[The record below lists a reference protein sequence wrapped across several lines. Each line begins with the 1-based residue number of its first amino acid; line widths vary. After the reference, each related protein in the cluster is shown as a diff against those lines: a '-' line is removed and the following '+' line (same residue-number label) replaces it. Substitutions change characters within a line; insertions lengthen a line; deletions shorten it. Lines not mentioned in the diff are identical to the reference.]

1 VQPSE
6 FVFVGCVFWSLV
18 SVSSLIF
25 WPLCP
30 WSSREFQSRL
40 GTELLFVV
48 VVVVLVL
55 VFQVRV
61 SLCSPGYPG
70 THFVDQTG
78 LELRN
83 LPASASQV
91 LGLKVCTT
99 TTQQNWTSENY
110 ISHWFSMVKQ
120 KSMTLWLLWPT
131 PVSWP
136 AGQSTGTEK
145 SPEERMGDK
154 RQRRMDSKSG
164 GLIKLTNFIFPTQV
178 IYW

>member
-1 VQPSE
+1 M
-6 FVFVGCVFWSLV
+6 
-18 SVSSLIF
+18 
-25 WPLCP
+25 
-30 WSSREFQSRL
+30 

-99 TTQQNWTSENY
+99 TTQQN
-110 ISHWFSMVKQ
+110 
-120 KSMTLWLLWPT
+120 
-131 PVSWP
+131 
-136 AGQSTGTEK
+136 
-145 SPEERMGDK
+145 
-154 RQRRMDSKSG
+154 
-164 GLIKLTNFIFPTQV
+164 
-178 IYW
+178 